1 MYLLGCRLTRVGRI
15 VNFWSPSDK
24 HLVWLNVLAMLVNN
38 PMNTF

>member
-15 VNFWSPSDK
+15 VNFWLPSDQHFVSLK
-24 HLVWLNVLAMLVNN
+24 VLAMLVNN